1 MCESRRIDQNE
12 VHAFAARRVDTVDQ
26 FVLGIALQVLQV
38 MAGGAGALLQ
48 VLVDLRQSDGAI
60 DARFA
65 GAKQVQ
71 VGAVQHQ

>member
-38 MAGGAGALLQ
+38 MAGGACALLQ
-48 VLVDLRQSDGAI
+48 VLVDLGQGHGAI

-65 GAKQVQ
+65 GAEQVQ
-71 VGAVQHQ
+71 VGAVEHQ